1 MDTRLARLIA
11 DYQAAVREVI
21 DAMQRSGLQ
30 LPASNDDW
38 AGNDIEQRGELAG
51 GIPYFKHG
59 YGCAARLP
67 SGIAVDFDFGD
78 NGEID
83 GVEAW
88 RLAGFA
94 GSRLRDYGFDDES
107 ALIACFKAAVERD
120 ELVYSGY
127 ILYYLKRS

>member
-21 DAMQRSGLQ
+21 EAMQRSGLQ

-38 AGNDIEQRGELAG
+38 AGNDMEQRGELAG

-59 YGCAARLP
+59 YGCAARLS

-88 RLAGFA
+88 RLAGFLA
-94 GSRLRDYGFDDES
+94 HGFGITDS
-107 ALIACFKAAVERD
+107 TMKAP
-120 ELVYSGY
+120 
-127 ILYYLKRS
+127 